1 MPNRIIKESIC
12 TSETLAE
19 LSDFEFRL
27 WVGLITQVDDAGRG
41 DARPAIIKGRV
52 FPLRERVT
60 VKEIDNALHGLA
72 AKGCVSLYTVGG
84 RPYLWFP
91 TWSEHQRIRDVKPKY
106 PGPEDADK
114 KETSAADCGGLPQI
128 AADCGLNP
136 IQSNPNP
143 NPNTNPNPIQSNPTS
158 ALRIVGVEAVL
169 ADYLNRINPA
179 ASPMSLDELKGYAEV
194 LGEAVCK
201 RAFDIALDSKKTTWP
216 YIRAILRRLQSQG
229 VRCLAD
235 WETIERARTENEK
248 KTKRSDGN
256 VFMEMLEESNGTK

>member
-60 VKEIDNALHGLA
+60 VKEIDTALHGLA

-114 KETSAADCGGLPQI
+114 KETSAADCGELPQI

-143 NPNTNPNPIQSNPTS
+143 NPNPKDRRAARFTPPTVEEVS
-158 ALRIVGVEAVL
+158 RYCCERGNSIDAQYFVDFYASKGWKVGKDTMKDWKAAVRTWEA
-169 ADYLNRINPA
+169 
-179 ASPMSLDELKGYAEV
+179 
-194 LGEAVCK
+194 
-201 RAFDIALDSKKTTWP
+201 
-216 YIRAILRRLQSQG
+216 
-229 VRCLAD
+229 
-235 WETIERARTENEK
+235 
-248 KTKRSDGN
+248 RSRKESGN
-256 VFMEMLEESNGTK
+256 VFMEMLEESYGTK